1 MTDLIKIA
9 VDAMSGDGSP
19 KKIIDGIVHNHK
31 SNRENFF
38 RIFGNEQE
46 ILDILANRINKNF
59 YEIVNTKNI
68 VKSTDS
74 PLEAA
79 KRGKDTSMWLSIESV
94 KNKES
99 DIVISAGNTGAL
111 LVIAKLNLKMINNI
125 DKPALSALWPNKK
138 GMSVVL
144 DLGANIECSTKNLV
158 DFSIMGASL
167 YKSLYPSESPNV
179 ALLNIGSE
187 ELKGNETIKETF
199 QILNEKKL
207 NNFNF
212 AGYIEGNELMNGD
225 VNVIVSDGFT
235 GNVALK
241 TAEGTANF
249 ITGELKKTLSGSIIG
264 KLSSLLNFSNLKK
277 FKKRLD
283 PRLYNG
289 AIFIGLDSPVVK
301 SHGGT
306 DYIGFSN
313 SLDVCCRIVKGNLIE
328 KIKKNIN
335 SWE

>member
-1 MTDLIKIA
+1 MSSMIKIA
-9 VDAMSGDGSP
+9 VDAMGGDNSP
-19 KKIIDGIVHNHK
+19 DKVINGIIHHYH
-31 SNRENFF
+31 SNKDVFYK
-38 RIFGNEQE
+38 IFGHQE
-46 ILDILANRINKNF
+46 IIQSLIKNKVNDKNF
-59 YEIVNTKNI
+59 EIINTLNK
-68 VKSTDS
+68 VSSEDS

-79 KRGKDTSMWLSIESV
+79 KRGKDTSMWLAIDSV
-94 KNKES
+94 KRN
-99 DIVISAGNTGAL
+99 DCHIVISAGNTGAL
-111 LVIAKLNLKMINNI
+111 LVISKLNLKMINDI

-144 DLGANIECSTKNLV
+144 DLGANIECSSKNLF

-167 YKSLYPSESPNV
+167 YKSLYPEETPKV

-199 QILNEKKL
+199 KILNEKKSK
-207 NNFNF
+207 NFNF
-212 AGYIEGNELMNGD
+212 AGYIEGNELMNGN

-249 ITGELKKTLSGSIIG
+249 ITGELKKALGGNLIGRISSI
-264 KLSSLLNFSNLKK
+264 LNISNLKK

-313 SLDVCCRIVKGNLIE
+313 SLDVCCRIIKGNLIE
-328 KIKKNIN
+328 KIKENI
-335 SWE
+335 

>member
-1 MTDLIKIA
+1 MSDMIKIA
-9 VDAMSGDGSP
+9 VDAMGGDNSP
-19 KKIIDGIVHNHK
+19 KKIIDGIIHNHQ
-31 SNRENFF
+31 SNKEVCYK
-38 RIFGNEQE
+38 IFGDQNKISE
-46 ILDILANRINKNF
+46 IIKDKINKDF
-59 YEIVNTKNI
+59 FEIFHTEDV
-68 VKSTDS
+68 VKSADS
-74 PLEAA
+74 PLEGA
-79 KRGKDTSMWLSIESV
+79 KRGKNTSMWLAIESV
-94 KNKES
+94 KKKEA
-99 DIVISAGNTGAL
+99 DIVVSAGNTGAL
-111 LVIAKLNLKMINNI
+111 LVISKLNLKMIENI

-144 DLGANIECSTKNLV
+144 DLGANIECSSKNLL

-167 YKSLYPSESPNV
+167 YTSLYPNDKPNV

-187 ELKGNETIKETF
+187 ELKGNEIIKETY
-199 QILNEKKL
+199 QILNDKKSI
-207 NNFNF
+207 NYDF
-212 AGYIEGNELMNGD
+212 AGYIEGNHLMDGE

-249 ITGELKKTLSGSIIG
+249 ISSELKTAMTGSLIG
-264 KLSSLLNFSNLKK
+264 KISSFLNISNLRK

-313 SLDVCCRIVKGNLIE
+313 SLDVCHRIVKGNLIE
-328 KIKKNIN
+328 KIKQNI
-335 SWE
+335 

>member
-9 VDAMSGDGSP
+9 VDAMGGDGSP
-19 KKIIDGIVHNHK
+19 KKVIDGIIYNHK
-31 SNRENFF
+31 SNQENYFK
-38 RIFGNEQE
+38 IFGDKNQ
-46 ILDILANRINKNF
+46 ISKLINNKIDKGF
-59 YEIVNTKNI
+59 YEIIHTENA

-79 KRGKDTSMWLSIESV
+79 KKGKDTSMWLSIESV
-94 KNKES
+94 KKKES

-111 LVIAKLNLKMINNI
+111 LVISKLNLKMIENI

-144 DLGANIECSTKNLV
+144 DLGANIECSSKNLV
-158 DFSIMGASL
+158 DFSIMGSAL
-167 YKSLYPSESPNV
+167 YKSLYPKENPNV

-199 QILNEKKL
+199 QKLNEKKSRNL
-207 NNFNF
+207 NFS
-212 AGYIEGNELMNGD
+212 GYIEGNQLMDGD

-249 ITGELKKTLSGSIIG
+249 ITNELKQALNGNLLG
-264 KLSSLLNFSNLKK
+264 KISSLLNITNLRK

-289 AIFIGLDSPVVK
+289 AIFIGLDTPVVK

-313 SLDVCCRIVKGNLIE
+313 SLDVCNKIIKGNLID
-328 KIKKNIN
+328 KINENI
-335 SWE
+335 

>member
-1 MTDLIKIA
+1 MSQLIKIA
-9 VDAMSGDGSP
+9 VDAMGGDGSP
-19 KKIIDGIVHNHK
+19 KKVIDGIIHNHK
-31 SNRENFF
+31 VNKESYFK
-38 RIFGNEQE
+38 IFGDEDKIKKYLSNQV
-46 ILDILANRINKNF
+46 DKKF
-59 YEIVNTKNI
+59 YEIINTKNI

-79 KRGKDTSMWLSIESV
+79 KRGKDTSMWMSIESV
-94 KNKES
+94 KKKET

-111 LVIAKLNLKMINNI
+111 LVIAKLNLKMVENI

-144 DLGANIECSTKNLV
+144 DLGANIECSPKNLV

-167 YKSLYPSESPNV
+167 YKSLYPSENPNV

-187 ELKGNETIKETF
+187 ELKGNEIIKETF
-199 QILNEKKL
+199 QILSEKKSQ
-207 NNFNF
+207 NFNF
-212 AGYIEGNELMNGD
+212 SGYIEGNELMNGE
-225 VNVIVSDGFT
+225 VNVIISDGFT

-249 ITGELKKTLSGSIIG
+249 ITGELKKALSGSILG
-264 KLSSLLNFSNLKK
+264 KISSLLNFNNLKK

-289 AIFIGLDSPVVK
+289 AIFIGLDTPVVK

-306 DYIGFSN
+306 DFIGFSN
-313 SLDVCCRIVKGNLIE
+313 SLDVCNRIVKGNLID
-328 KIKKNIN
+328 KIKENIK
-335 SWE
+335 

>member
-9 VDAMSGDGSP
+9 IDAMGGDNSP
-19 KKIIDGIVHNHK
+19 KKIIDGIRHHHI
-31 SNRENFF
+31 SNKDVFYK
-38 RIFGNEQE
+38 IFGDQ
-46 ILDILANRINKNF
+46 DIINKLIDNKIGKEF
-59 YEIVNTKNI
+59 FEIIHTTDL

-74 PLEAA
+74 PLEGA
-79 KRGKDTSMWLSIESV
+79 KRGKNTSMWLAIESV
-94 KNKES
+94 KKKET
-99 DIVISAGNTGAL
+99 DIVVSAGNTGAL
-111 LVIAKLNLKMINNI
+111 LVISKLNLKMIENI

-144 DLGANIECSTKNLV
+144 DLGANIECSSKNLL

-167 YKSLYPSESPNV
+167 YTSLYPNKKPNV
-179 ALLNIGSE
+179 GLLNIGSE
-187 ELKGNETIKETF
+187 ELKGNETIKETY
-199 QILNEKKL
+199 QMLNDKKSE
-207 NNFNF
+207 NYNFS
-212 AGYIEGNELMNGD
+212 GYIEGNHLMDGD

-249 ITGELKKTLSGSIIG
+249 ITSELKKAMTGSIIG
-264 KLSSLLNFSNLKK
+264 KISSLLNISNLNK

-289 AIFIGLDSPVVK
+289 AIFIGLDTPVVK

-313 SLDVCCRIVKGNLIE
+313 SWMFVIE
-328 KIKKNIN
+328 L
-335 SWE
+335 

>member
-1 MTDLIKIA
+1 MSDLIKIA
-9 VDAMSGDGSP
+9 VDAMGGDNSP
-19 KKIIDGIVHNHK
+19 KKIIDGVILNHHFNK
-31 SNRENFF
+31 HNFF
-38 RIFGNEQE
+38 KIFGNKDK
-46 ILDILANRINKNF
+46 IIPLLNNKINKEF
-59 YEIVNTKNI
+59 YEIIHTEKI

-74 PLEAA
+74 PLEGA
-79 KRGKDTSMWLSIESV
+79 KRGKDTSMWLAIESV
-94 KNKES
+94 KKKET
-99 DIVISAGNTGAL
+99 DIVVSAGNTGAL
-111 LVIAKLNLKMINNI
+111 LVISKLNLKMIENI

-144 DLGANIECSTKNLV
+144 DLGANIECSSKNLL

-167 YKSLYPSESPNV
+167 YTSLYPNDKPNV
-179 ALLNIGSE
+179 GLLNIGSE
-187 ELKGNETIKETF
+187 ELKGNEIIKETF
-199 QILNEKKL
+199 QILNDKKSE
-207 NNFNF
+207 NYDFN
-212 AGYIEGNELMNGD
+212 GYIEGNHLMDGE

-249 ITGELKKTLSGSIIG
+249 ITSELKNAMTGSIIG
-264 KLSSLLNFSNLKK
+264 KISSLLNMSNLNK

-306 DYIGFSN
+306 DFVGFSN
-313 SLDVCCRIVKGNLIE
+313 SLDVCHRIVKGNLIE
-328 KIKKNIN
+328 KIKQNI
-335 SWE
+335 

>member
-1 MTDLIKIA
+1 MVDLVKIA
-9 VDAMSGDGSP
+9 VDAMGGDGSP
-19 KKIIDGIVHNHK
+19 KKIIDGIIHNHK
-31 SNRENFF
+31 SNHENYYQL
-38 RIFGNEQE
+38 FGDKNK
-46 ILDILANRINKNF
+46 IIDCINDNIDPNH
-59 YEIVNTKNI
+59 YQIIDTKNT

-79 KRGKDTSMWLSIESV
+79 KRGKDTSMWLAIESV
-94 KNKES
+94 KNKQS

-111 LVIAKLNLKMINNI
+111 LVIAKLNLKMIENI

-144 DLGANIECSTKNLV
+144 DLGANIECSAKNLV

-167 YKSLYPSESPNV
+167 YKSLYPTENPNV

-187 ELKGNETIKETF
+187 ELKGNEIIKETF
-199 QILNEKKL
+199 QKLNDKKN

-212 AGYIEGNELMNGD
+212 AGYIEGNELMNGE

-249 ITGELKKTLSGSIIG
+249 ITQELKKALSGSILG
-264 KLSSLLNFSNLKK
+264 KISSLLNISNLKK

-289 AIFIGLDSPVVK
+289 AIFIGLDTPVVK

-313 SLDVCCRIVKGNLIE
+313 SLDVCNKIIKGNLIN
-328 KIKKNIN
+328 KIKENI
-335 SWE
+335 

>member
-1 MTDLIKIA
+1 MPDLIKIA
-9 VDAMSGDGSP
+9 VDAMGGDGSP
-19 KKIIDGIVHNHK
+19 KKIIDGIIHNHK
-31 SNRENFF
+31 SNQDNFF
-38 RIFGNEQE
+38 QIFGDKDIIQDY
-46 ILDILANRINKNF
+46 LDKKIDKNYYQIF
-59 YEIVNTKNI
+59 HTSNT

-94 KNKES
+94 KKKES

-111 LVIAKLNLKMINNI
+111 LVIAKLNLKMIENI

-144 DLGANIECSTKNLV
+144 DLGANIECSSKNLV

-167 YKSLYPSESPNV
+167 YKSLYPTENPNV

-187 ELKGNETIKETF
+187 ELKGNEIIKETF
-199 QILNEKKL
+199 QKLNEKK
-207 NNFNF
+207 NENFSF
-212 AGYIEGNELMNGD
+212 AGYIEGNELMNGE

-249 ITGELKKTLSGSIIG
+249 ITQELKKALSGSFLG
-264 KLSSLLNFSNLKK
+264 KISSLLNISNLKK

-289 AIFIGLDSPVVK
+289 AIFIGLDAPVVK

-313 SLDVCCRIVKGNLIE
+313 SLDVCNRIIKGNLIN
-328 KIKKNIN
+328 KIKNNI
-335 SWE
+335 

>member
-1 MTDLIKIA
+1 MQNLVKIA
-9 VDAMSGDGSP
+9 VDAMGGDGSP
-19 KKIIDGIVHNHK
+19 KKVIDGIIHNHK
-31 SNRENFF
+31 SNSNNFYK
-38 RIFGNEQE
+38 IFGNKDE
-46 ILDILANRINKNF
+46 ILKHIKDKIKKNF
-59 YEIVNTKNI
+59 YEIVHTENF

-79 KRGKDTSMWLSIESV
+79 KRGKDTSMWMSIDSV
-94 KNKES
+94 KNKDS

-111 LVIAKLNLKMINNI
+111 LVIAKLNLKMIENI

-144 DLGANIECSTKNLV
+144 DLGANIECSSKNLL

-167 YKSLYPSESPNV
+167 YKSLYPTDNPNV

-187 ELKGNETIKETF
+187 ELKGNETIKETY
-199 QILNEKKL
+199 QILNEKKS

-225 VNVIVSDGFT
+225 VNVIIADGFT

-249 ITGELKKTLSGSIIG
+249 ITGELKEALGGSLIG
-264 KLSSLLNFSNLKK
+264 KISSLLNISNLKK

-313 SLDVCCRIVKGNLIE
+313 SLNVCNKIVKGSLIE
-328 KIKKNIN
+328 KIKYNI
-335 SWE
+335 

>member
-1 MTDLIKIA
+1 MSDLVKIA
-9 VDAMSGDGSP
+9 VDAMGGDGSP
-19 KKIIDGIVHNHK
+19 KKIIDGIIDNHK
-31 SNRENFF
+31 SNKNNFF
-38 RIFGNEQE
+38 KIFGDKTE
-46 ILDILANRINKNF
+46 ILKNIDNKIDKKFYDITHTN
-59 YEIVNTKNI
+59 NI
-68 VKSTDS
+68 VKSTDT

-94 KNKES
+94 KKKET

-111 LVIAKLNLKMINNI
+111 LVIAKLNLKMIENI

-144 DLGANIECSTKNLV
+144 DLGANIDCSSKNLT

-167 YKSLYPSESPNV
+167 YKSLYPNENPNV
-179 ALLNIGSE
+179 ALLNIGTE
-187 ELKGNETIKETF
+187 ELKGNEIIKETF
-199 QILNEKKL
+199 QKLNEKKIS
-207 NNFNF
+207 NFNF
-212 AGYIEGNELMNGD
+212 AGYIEGNELMDGE

-249 ITGELKKTLSGSIIG
+249 ITAELKKALGGTILG
-264 KLSSLLNFSNLKK
+264 KISSFLNISNLKK

-306 DYIGFSN
+306 DFIGFSN
-313 SLDVCCRIVKGNLIE
+313 SLGVCNRIVKGNLIE
-328 KIKKNIN
+328 KIRENI
-335 SWE
+335 

>member
-1 MTDLIKIA
+1 MGELIKIA
-9 VDAMSGDGSP
+9 VDAMGGDGSP
-19 KKIIDGIVHNHK
+19 KKIIDGIIHNHK
-31 SNRENFF
+31 SNKGSFF
-38 RIFGNEQE
+38 KIFGDENE
-46 ILDILANRINKNF
+46 IKKYLTNKIDDKF
-59 YEIVNTKNI
+59 YKIIDTQNV

-79 KRGKDTSMWLSIESV
+79 KRGKDTSMWKSIESV
-94 KNKES
+94 KKKES

-111 LVIAKLNLKMINNI
+111 LVIAKLNLKMVDNI

-144 DLGANIECSTKNLV
+144 DLGANIECSSKNLV

-167 YKSLYPSESPNV
+167 YKSLYPSEHPNV

-187 ELKGNETIKETF
+187 ELKGNEIIKETF
-199 QILNEKKL
+199 QILNEKKKD
-207 NNFNF
+207 NFNF
-212 AGYIEGNELMNGD
+212 SGYIEGNQLMNGD

-249 ITGELKKTLSGSIIG
+249 ITDELKKALGGSILG
-264 KLSSLLNFSNLKK
+264 KISSLLNIRNLKK
-277 FKKRLD
+277 FKNRLD

-289 AIFIGLDSPVVK
+289 AIFIGLDAPVVK

-313 SLDVCCRIVKGNLIE
+313 SLDVCNRIINGNLID
-328 KIKKNIN
+328 KIKDNI
-335 SWE
+335 

>member
-9 VDAMSGDGSP
+9 VDAMGGDNSP
-19 KKIIDGIVHNHK
+19 NKIIDGVIHHHNLNK
-31 SNRENFF
+31 NVFYK
-38 RIFGNEQE
+38 IFGDQTKINNN
-46 ILDILANRINKNF
+46 IKDKINKEF
-59 YEIVNTKNI
+59 FEIIHTTDL

-74 PLEAA
+74 PLEGA
-79 KRGKDTSMWLSIESV
+79 KRGKKTSMWLAIDSV
-94 KNKES
+94 KKKET
-99 DIVISAGNTGAL
+99 DIVVSAGNTGAL
-111 LVIAKLNLKMINNI
+111 LVISKLNLKMLENI

-144 DLGANIECSTKNLV
+144 DLGANIECSSKNLL

-167 YKSLYPSESPNV
+167 YTSLYPNEKPNV
-179 ALLNIGSE
+179 GLLNIGSE
-187 ELKGNETIKETF
+187 ELKGNETIKETY
-199 QILNEKKL
+199 QSLNEKKSD
-207 NNFNF
+207 NYNFS
-212 AGYIEGNELMNGD
+212 GYIEGNHLMDGD

-249 ITGELKKTLSGSIIG
+249 ITGELKKAMTGTFIG
-264 KLSSLLNFSNLKK
+264 KISSLLNISNLNK

-313 SLDVCCRIVKGNLIE
+313 SLDVCHRIVKGNLIE
-328 KIKKNIN
+328 KIKQNI
-335 SWE
+335 

>member
-1 MTDLIKIA
+1 MHNLIKIA
-9 VDAMSGDGSP
+9 VDAMGGDGSP
-19 KKIIDGIVHNHK
+19 EKIIDGLIHNNTHNK
-31 SNRENFF
+31 ENFF
-38 RIFGNEQE
+38 RIFGK
-46 ILDILANRINKNF
+46 KNIIENHLNSQIDKKF
-59 YEIVNTKNI
+59 YEVVDTDNV

-79 KRGKDTSMWLSIESV
+79 KRGKDTSMWLAIDSV
-94 KNKES
+94 KKKES

-144 DLGANIECSTKNLV
+144 DLGANIECSSKNLV

-167 YKSLYPSESPNV
+167 YKSLYPNENPKI

-187 ELKGNETIKETF
+187 ELKGNEIIKETF
-199 QILNEKKL
+199 QIMNDKKSS
-207 NNFNF
+207 NFNF

-225 VNVIVSDGFT
+225 VNVVVSDGFT

-249 ITGELKKTLSGSIIG
+249 ITSELKNALSGSIIG
-264 KLSSLLNFSNLKK
+264 KLSSLLNISNLRK

-289 AIFIGLDSPVVK
+289 AIFIGLDAPVVK

-306 DYIGFSN
+306 DYFGFSN
-313 SLDVCCRIVKGNLIE
+313 SIDVCNKIVKGNLID
-328 KIKKNIN
+328 KINANID
-335 SWE
+335 